1 MASVEMVRAVLV
13 LVLSLVFIKP
23 SAAVPV
29 ISFPINSQVPPV
41 ARIGQP
47 YSFIFSQSTFTA
59 SSAITYTLSNPPKW
73 LSLDSEARR
82 LFGTPTEADV
92 APGTVVGV
100 PVGLVATDSS
110 GSTTLDTTLVVSR
123 SPAPLNK
130 IPLDQQ
136 VPRFGIFSSPSS
148 ILLPPQTPFA
158 LDLAPDTFVDSS
170 NSPLNYYAVMADH
183 TPLPAWITFD
193 AGKLSFAG
201 QTPPAESL
209 IQPPQ
214 PFSFQLIAS
223 DVVGFA
229 AASMAFNF
237 VVGIHGITTDQTV
250 IVLNTTVGSPV
261 SYTLPRE
268 SIKVDGKPSAPGDV
282 FITAT
287 SDIPPW
293 LSIDKNSWRLNGTPP
308 ETAGSTNFTITL
320 GDTYSDT
327 LNITVNVEIASG
339 VTRTTGLFK
348 GNIPVLTAIPGK
360 RFSFDLS
367 PYLSN
372 PGDTEIAVEADPS
385 NSWIQTEPG
394 TDTISSLVPQGLA
407 VSSIDIKVKAKSKS
421 SENSDSLPLTVR
433 VQAAGT
439 TASTESTRPTT
450 SVSITAPQGAADS
463 KNTGINIVLLA
474 VLLPT
479 LFLVIAVIC
488 VVLCWLRR
496 RKHDQPKSKLST
508 RDISG
513 PLPGSFVVTASG
525 LPASE
530 SLPEVSER
538 LNSNTS
544 LITTSTPERKGY
556 IESREAYMRNS
567 SAADVPRPLATV
579 KMLPAR
585 KPSSAT
591 THKVVGGG
599 RQTFLNSGTFTSL
612 RLGKH
617 SVISRSLS
625 SISETSWYEETVG
638 MMSNHETNNTALR
651 LFGNQSR
658 GSFRDVVEINI
669 PSLGERP
676 STQPTPESTNPSEES
691 RSRWG
696 RSNSASSPQQSMS
709 IIGSDPDTLPLR
721 TEPKEEESQQRPTWP
736 VRKFAWPWSRAG
748 GGSKKEKT
756 SLFARA
762 ANKQRSLRSPS
773 SFETAS
779 THSSHSTQR
788 SNNHNTSRLHRS
800 PELSLP
806 PLAKLPSLPN
816 AARPVTRK
824 GPVAGQT
831 FGSSPAPKQAQA
843 RGRSETITSTPTA
856 HPRGLPI
863 SDTFAATPNWELA
876 PRDSLGIS
884 YEDLVKKSP
893 FHPSRTWSTVP
904 FSEDHYNETAAVTP
918 QREGK
923 HTGLPPT
930 TSSFLPNWTLLG
942 ESPIIKDWVTES
954 YAESEAPAKPDAQAS
969 SGLPQ
974 SGTRDWFGT
983 SVSTYSHIIGGDDSS
998 QAGQGLGLGSGGLG
1012 KPNESQMFSS
1022 MISDQMS
1029 ESDYACLV

>member
-1 MASVEMVRAVLV
+1 MASMEVVRAVLV
-13 LVLSLVFIKP
+13 LVFGLVFFIGP
-23 SAAVPV
+23 SAAVPA
-29 ISFPINSQVPPV
+29 ISFPINLQVPPV
-41 ARIGQP
+41 ARTGQP
-47 YSFIFSQSTFTA
+47 NSFIFSQSTFTA
-59 SSAITYTLSNPPKW
+59 SSAIT
-73 LSLDSEARR
+73 EARR
-82 LFGTPTEADV
+82 LFGTPTEADI
-92 APGTVVGV
+92 APGNVVGV
-100 PVGLVATDSS
+100 PVGLVATDAS
-110 GSTTLDTTLVVSR
+110 GSTTLDATLVISR

-170 NSPLNYYAVMADH
+170 NNPLNYYAVMDDH
-183 TPLPAWITFD
+183 TPLPAWVTFD
-193 AGKLSFAG
+193 AGKLSFVG

-223 DVVGFA
+223 DVVGFT
-229 AASMAFNF
+229 AASLAFGF
-237 VVGIHGITTDQTV
+237 VVGLHGITTDQTV
-250 IVLNTTVGSPV
+250 IVLNTTVGNPV
-261 SYTLPRE
+261 SYTLPRD
-268 SIKVDGKPSAPGDV
+268 SIKVDGKPSVPGDV
-282 FITAT
+282 TIASTT
-287 SDIPPW
+287 NIPPW
-293 LSIDKNSWRLNGTPP
+293 LSMDKNSWQLSGTPP
-308 ETAGSTNFTITL
+308 ETAGSTNFKITL
-320 GDTYSDT
+320 ADTYWDT
-327 LNITVNVEIASG
+327 LEITVNIEIASG
-339 VTRTTGLFK
+339 ITRTAGLFK
-348 GNIPVLTAIPGK
+348 GNIPVLTAVPGK
-360 RFSFDLS
+360 PFSFDLS

-372 PGDTEIAVEADPS
+372 PGDTDIAVEADPS
-385 NSWIQTEPG
+385 YSWIQLEPG
-394 TDTISSLVPQGLA
+394 TDTISGLVPQGLT
-407 VSSIDIKVKAKSKS
+407 VSSIDIKIKAKSKS

-439 TASTESTRPTT
+439 TAATESSRPTA
-450 SVSITAPQGAADS
+450 SVNITAQTTADPKS
-463 KNTGINIVLLA
+463 TGVNLVLLA

-479 LFLVIAVIC
+479 LLLVIAVIC

-496 RKHDQPKSKLST
+496 RKHDPPTSKLTT

-530 SLPEVSER
+530 SLQEVSEH

-544 LITTSTPERKGY
+544 LIATSTPERKGY
-556 IESREAYMRNS
+556 VESREAYMRNS

-579 KMLPAR
+579 KLIPSR

-599 RQTFLNSGTFTSL
+599 RPTFLNSGTFTSL

-638 MMSNHETNNTALR
+638 MMSNHDTNNTALR
-651 LFGNQSR
+651 LFGNRSR
-658 GSFRDVVEINI
+658 GSFRD
-669 PSLGERP
+669 
-676 STQPTPESTNPSEES
+676 PTPESAHTGEES

-696 RSNSASSPQQSMS
+696 RSNTASSPQHIMS

-721 TEPKEEESQQRPTWP
+721 TEPKEKESQQRPTWL
-736 VRKFAWPWSRAG
+736 VKKFAWPWSRAG
-748 GGSKKEKT
+748 RGSKKEKT
-756 SLFARA
+756 SLFARG
-762 ANKQRSLRSPS
+762 ANKQRSLRSLS
-773 SFETAS
+773 SLEISS

-788 SNNHNTSRLHRS
+788 SNNPNTSRLHRS
-800 PELSLP
+800 PELLLP

-816 AARPVTRK
+816 IGRPVTRK

-831 FGSSPAPKQAQA
+831 FGSSPAAKQGLTT
-843 RGRSETITSTPTA
+843 GRSETITSTPTP
-856 HPRGLPI
+856 HPRGLLI

-893 FHPSRTWSTVP
+893 FHPSKTWSTL
-904 FSEDHYNETAAVTP
+904 ST
-918 QREGK
+918 
-923 HTGLPPT
+923 
-930 TSSFLPNWTLLG
+930 NWTLLG
-942 ESPIIKDWVTES
+942 ESAIIKDWVTES
-954 YAESEAPAKPDAQAS
+954 YGESEAPAKPDAQAS

-974 SGTRDWFGT
+974 SGTRDWFDT
-983 SVSTYSHIIGGDDSS
+983 SVSTYSHIIGGDDGSVRS
-998 QAGQGLGLGSGGLG
+998 NQAGQGLGSGGLG
-1012 KPNESQMFSS
+1012 KPNESQIFSS